1 MKRYLIITLIAMF
14 AFSSL
19 AYGARA
25 GSLKGK
31 KGSKKETT
39 VSLNKDEKALVEK
52 ALNKGFNKLS
62 AGEKD
67 KLKDLLAQ
75 TYGIERGSK
84 SSGGSNK

>member
-1 MKRYLIITLIAMF
+1 MKRYLIITLIMLF

-19 AYGARA
+19 VYGARG

-31 KGSKKETT
+31 KGSKSET
-39 VSLNKDEKALVEK
+39 VALSKDDKALVEK
-52 ALNKGFNKLS
+52 ALSKGFNKLS

-67 KLKDLLAQ
+67 KLKNLLSQ

-84 SSGGSNK
+84 NSGNSNK

>member
-1 MKRYLIITLIAMF
+1 MKRYLIITLIMLF

-19 AYGARA
+19 VYGARA

-31 KGSKKETT
+31 KGNKKEI
-39 VSLNKDEKALVEK
+39 VSLNKDQKALVEK

-67 KLKDLLAQ
+67 QLKDLLSE

-84 SSGGSNK
+84 SSGSSNK